1 MVSLVL
7 REHFFKV
14 LTVLRTEDGISKGRV
29 SQLNF
34 SVRDLLHKESS
45 IVQIYRITDLI
56 VPCRFLLGRFFHDL
70 SRLCRR
76 CFRLNCSHSCY
87 GLTDFLKVVIGKPFI
102 VKVFRY
108 TLRVN
113 IVSAGLLIPDG
124 ILAILGIDN
133 SETLVDIFQRICLGS
148 FDCLSLGFFFRGEIA
163 TFLHQGINSLCHLR
177 PRHLHIIA
185 AAFVITDT
193 LGIVIFTAVRC
204 TGTGMGMT
212 ACTILML

>member
-14 LTVLRTEDGISKGRV
+14 LTVLCTEDGISKRRV
-29 SQLNF
+29 TQLNF
-34 SVRDLLHKESS
+34 SVCDLLHTESS
-45 IVQIYRITDLI
+45 IVQIYRVTDLI
-56 VPCRFLLGRFFHDL
+56 VPCRFFRGRFFHDPD
-70 SRLCRR
+70 SLCRR
-76 CFRLNCSHSCY
+76 YFRLNRFHSCY

-148 FDCLSLGFFFRGEIA
+148 FD
-163 TFLHQGINSLCHLR
+163 
-177 PRHLHIIA
+177 
-185 AAFVITDT
+185 
-193 LGIVIFTAVRC
+193 
-204 TGTGMGMT
+204 
-212 ACTILML
+212 